1 MDTIKPA
8 HTDIRLRSLSYSS
21 LLTLHSC
28 PRKYQLYR
36 LNSKVDK
43 EEDTNTSVTFAYGHV
58 VGLGIQEYITHH
70 NEDKAL
76 WAMFLLW
83 YPDLLDENIK
93 QQKSFWSAIQAVQR
107 FIAMCNAGYLADWK
121 LAYYNG
127 KPATELSFIVKCPDG
142 FTYKGYVDAV
152 LQNDVTGE
160 VMVLEVK
167 TTASPS
173 VAAATYKN
181 SFQAIGYS
189 IVLDA
194 LFPDLSSYTVQY
206 LVYKTKSREYDSLPF
221 VKDYLQRA
229 LWIRT
234 LLLEIET
241 IKQYEVAGIYPQH
254 GESCYD
260 FYRECEYMNI
270 CTLSTESLTTPL
282 DPEAEAE
289 IQKRNDTEF
298 QITLTL
304 GDLIAAQLDKE

>member
-1 MDTIKPA
+1 VQE
-8 HTDIRLRSLSYSS
+8 R
-21 LLTLHSC
+21 
-28 PRKYQLYR
+28 
-36 LNSKVDK
+36 
-43 EEDTNTSVTFAYGHV
+43 EDTSQSVTFSFGHI
-58 VGLGIQEYITHH
+58 VGLGLQEYLEHH
-70 NEDKAL
+70 NEDLAI
-76 WAMFLLW
+76 WRMFLRW
-83 YPDLLDENIK
+83 EPDLLDENTK
-93 QQKSFWSAIQAVQR
+93 QQKSFWLGIVALQK
-107 FIAMCNAGYLADWK
+107 FISMCNNKFMEDWK
-121 LAYYNG
+121 LAYYKG
-127 KPATELSFIVKCPDG
+127 KPAVELSFILKCPDG
-142 FTYKGYVDAV
+142 FTYSGFVDAV
-152 LQNDVTGE
+152 LQHQITGE

-194 LFPDLSSYTVQY
+194 LFPNLSSYTVQY

-221 VKDYLQRA
+221 AKDYLQRA

-241 IKQYEVAGIYPQH
+241 IKQYEVAGIYPMH

-270 CTLSTESLTTPL
+270 CTLATESLTTPL
-282 DPEAEAE
+282 DPDTEAE
-289 IQKRNDTEF
+289 IQLRNDTEF